1 MSRDRHPSDFFLYL
15 SDRLVASDPALER
28 LQGGLRAV
36 LTAGVCAGAFL
47 LLTRLLGLKYEYAL
61 GGIVVPMIAAAAL
74 PDAGRRQQQV
84 TMAWVPVVASAMLVL
99 GSLVGGNPWLSGGCF
114 LLVLFAAFEVRR
126 FGPRATGLGTI
137 AYQSFFYA
145 LLLKVPPSKAQW
157 DPLFVFAGCAI
168 AFGIRFWLVPE
179 HPGRMLRSEL
189 RAWRARIAALLHDLA
204 GGLERGLER
213 GDGAGVK
220 AIDAH
225 LAALNAQSLGL
236 ESRLADFACE
246 PDDGIA
252 AGLRGQVLQGELAT
266 ETVAAAVRAAA
277 SGSAPD
283 RRRLASSLRA
293 LACGI
298 RRDRPSNAAGRAV
311 HEYGAEALPDAL
323 GWRLHRA
330 FEALAGLPSL
340 RQALP
345 AMRDERKQAPA
356 SAPPASKDQRRPDDI
371 TRRALQACAA
381 ALGALLAGRALSPDH
396 WFWAVFAAFVV
407 FTRAVTVGQTLSSAW
422 RQVLAT
428 VGGLCVGVAAA
439 ELVHGSRS
447 IELSLLF
454 VFIAAGFYAFHG
466 MQNTYTVLLGA
477 MLAMLYELMG
487 MDSPGL
493 LLLRLEETAIGAASA
508 ILSARFIFPAHT
520 RDESGSRSAA
530 LLRAA
535 GKLLRAVWL
544 DTDAGADDYRGA
556 RHAAVRELDRTLQ
569 ALRQSL
575 GPVTGASYPGSKENR
590 RQHLA
595 RLARVAY
602 CVRHCCHL
610 ALHDAPELAQSA
622 PLAVAAGTLA
632 RRLDAMAALLA
643 TPERRGRPQEASPA
657 LALPVVDDDSA
668 MPLRL
673 AVRWLAETDQTLRA
687 IGDELPAPGKP

>member
-1 MSRDRHPSDFFLYL
+1 MPRDRRRPDYL
-15 SDRLVASDPALER
+15 AYLKDRLVASDPALER
-28 LQGGLRAV
+28 LRSGLRAV
-36 LTAGVCAGAFL
+36 LTASICAAVFL
-47 LLTRLLGLKYEYAL
+47 LVTRMLGLKYELSL

-74 PDAGRRQQQV
+74 PDAGRKQQQV

-114 LLVLFAAFEVRR
+114 LVILFAAFEVRR

-137 AYQSFFYA
+137 AYQAFFYA

-168 AFGIRFWLVPE
+168 AFAIRFWLVPE

-204 GGLERGLER
+204 RRLE
-213 GDGAGVK
+213 GAGAQGIETQ
-220 AIDAH
+220 AIDTQ
-225 LAALNAQSLGL
+225 LAALNTQSLGL
-236 ESRLADFACE
+236 ESRLTDFAAAPE
-246 PDDGIA
+246 SEDA

-277 SGSAPD
+277 GAGSRECAH
-283 RRRLASSLRA
+283 LAASLRA

-298 RRDRPSNAAGRAV
+298 RKDLAPHPGARAD
-311 HEYGAEALPDAL
+311 HEYGAEPLPEGL
-323 GWRLHRA
+323 RWRLHRA
-330 FEALAGLPSL
+330 LEALAALPSL
-340 RQALP
+340 RRPLP
-345 AMRDERKQAPA
+345 AMRDERKPPPAA
-356 SAPPASKDQRRPDDI
+356 SASTSGAADKRWLDDT
-371 TRRALQACAA
+371 TRRAVQACAA
-381 ALGALLAGRALSPDH
+381 ALGALLAGRALSSDH

-439 ELVHGSRS
+439 ALVHGNRS
-447 IELSLLF
+447 VELSLLF

-466 MQNTYTVLLGA
+466 MQNTYTVLLSA

-508 ILSARFIFPAHT
+508 ILSARLIFPVHT
-520 RDESGSRSAA
+520 RDESGSKSAA
-530 LLRAA
+530 LLRAC
-535 GKLLRAVWL
+535 GRLLRAVWTEP
-544 DTDAGADDYRGA
+544 DPGA
-556 RHAAVRELDRTLQ
+556 RHAAVRDLDRKLQ
-569 ALRQSL
+569 ALRQAL

-595 RLARVAY
+595 RLSRIAY
-602 CVRHCCHL
+602 CVRHCGFL
-610 ALHDAPELAQSA
+610 AMQVAPALAQSA
-622 PLAVAAGTLA
+622 QLGEAAIALAA
-632 RRLDAMAALLA
+632 RLDAAAALLD
-643 TPERRGRPQEASPA
+643 TPAQRQQPQDAPPA
-657 LALPVVDDDSA
+657 LALPNAEHNQPDA
-668 MPLRL
+668 IPLQL
-673 AVRWLAETDQTLRA
+673 AIRWLAETDQALRA
-687 IGDELPAPGKP
+687 IHDELPAPGKP

>member
-1 MSRDRHPSDFFLYL
+1 MHRARHPSDFLHYL

-28 LQGGLRAV
+28 LQSGLRAV

-99 GSLVGGNPWLSGGCF
+99 GSLVGDNPWLSGGCF

-189 RAWRARIAALLHDLA
+189 RAWRARIAALLHDM
-204 GGLERGLER
+204 ERGLER
-213 GDGAGVK
+213 GDGAGAKTV
-220 AIDAH
+220 DAH

-236 ESRLADFACE
+236 ESRLVDFACE
-246 PDDGIA
+246 PEGGIA
-252 AGLRGQVLQGELAT
+252 ADLRVQVLQGELAT

-277 SGSAPD
+277 GAGAPD
-283 RRRLASSLRA
+283 RRRLAAGLRA
-293 LACGI
+293 LEDGI
-298 RRDRPSNAAGRAV
+298 HQDRPSNAAGRPV

-345 AMRDERKQAPA
+345 AMRDERKSAPA
-356 SAPPASKDQRRPDDI
+356 AAPSGDKDKRGPDDI
-371 TRRALQACAA
+371 TRRALQACTA

-466 MQNTYTVLLGA
+466 MQNTYTVLLSA

-508 ILSARFIFPAHT
+508 ILSARFIFPTHT

-535 GKLLRAVWL
+535 SKLLRAAWTDADADA
-544 DTDAGADDYRGA
+544 DTDSGA
-556 RHAAVRELDRTLQ
+556 RHAAVRELDRKLQ

-595 RLARVAY
+595 RLARIAY

-610 ALHDAPELAQSA
+610 AIRDAPGLTQSA
-622 PLAVAAGTLA
+622 PLAEAAGTLA

-643 TPERRGRPQEASPA
+643 TPAQRGRPNQAPPA
-657 LALPVVDDDSA
+657 LALPAVDENSA

-673 AVRWLAETDQTLRA
+673 AVGWLAETDQTLRA